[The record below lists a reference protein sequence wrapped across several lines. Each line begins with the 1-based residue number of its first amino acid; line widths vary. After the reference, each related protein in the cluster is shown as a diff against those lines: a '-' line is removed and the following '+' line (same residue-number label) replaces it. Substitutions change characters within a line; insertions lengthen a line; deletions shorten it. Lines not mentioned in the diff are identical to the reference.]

1 MKEKKDG
8 RQEVVSHMVEVESCN
23 RLSRNQGKNRREE
36 ERCILVDGQWEGL
49 KRTKGRL
56 RDMAK
61 EVLSGKETAEGR
73 PWMS

>member
-1 MKEKKDG
+1 MKEKKEEG
-8 RQEVVSHMVEVESCN
+8 PEVVSHMVEVESCN
-23 RLSRNQGKNRREE
+23 LLSRSGGKSQREA
-36 ERCILVDGQWEGL
+36 ERCILVDGEWEGL
-49 KRTKGRL
+49 ERTKGRL